1 VFSHLDV
8 EAYDREYSDL
18 TLAKR
23 AARYFAPHRRAVA
36 VVVASVAALAS
47 LGAGVPMLIAQ
58 GVDMLGGRREELL
71 DALGVAVLLA
81 GVLVWAVNYLRRR
94 LTVAVIGDIVLA
106 LRRDAFRAAVHHDM
120 SFYDRYS
127 SGRVVTRITSDT
139 NDFGQTVVLI
149 TELVSQILVMM
160 ILAAVLWSISP
171 RLTVILLAWAPVV
184 VVLAAG
190 FRRVARYVTR
200 QGARAMAE
208 VNAKVFETVS
218 GIAVAKNFRREA
230 AIWGE
235 FTAVNRLS
243 YRINVRRGLVLATV
257 FPVLN
262 ILVGIG
268 TATIVYAGGLEAVGG
283 AIALG
288 AWFLFIQSLDRFWF
302 PLINL
307 AAFTSQVQAGLAAI
321 ERVFALID
329 YVSPVVQQA
338 SVLVPRLQGHIRF
351 SKVVLRYS
359 DDVVVLPGLDL
370 EIHPGESVALVGAT
384 GAGKT
389 SVARLVAR
397 FYEFQGG
404 AITIDGRDI
413 RTLDL
418 ASYRRHLGIV
428 PQTPYLK
435 SGTVAD
441 NIRYARPE
449 VSDAEILAMTRRIGD
464 GEWLAAL
471 PRGLDTE
478 VGERGSRLSMGQR
491 QLIALMRVLMQRP
504 AVFILDEAT
513 ASVDPF
519 TEAQIQDALDLLLRG
534 STSLVIAHRLST
546 VQASDRIIVLDH
558 GRIQEEG
565 SHGALLA
572 AKGHYARL
580 YDRYFRHQSPDY
592 VPGAGR
598 RSIQQEM
605 T

>member
-1 VFSHLDV
+1 MFSHLDV
-8 EAYDREYSDL
+8 EAYDREYSDV

-23 AARYFAPHRRAVA
+23 AVRYFVPHRREVA
-36 VVVASVAALAS
+36 VVVASVVALAS

-139 NDFGQTVVLI
+139 NDFGQTVVLV

-160 ILAAVLWSISP
+160 ILAVVLWSISP

-230 AIWGE
+230 AIWEE

-268 TATIVYAGGLEAVGG
+268 TATIVYAGGLEA
-283 AIALG
+283 
-288 AWFLFIQSLDRFWF
+288 
-302 PLINL
+302 
-307 AAFTSQVQAGLAAI
+307 
-321 ERVFALID
+321 
-329 YVSPVVQQA
+329 
-338 SVLVPRLQGHIRF
+338 
-351 SKVVLRYS
+351 
-359 DDVVVLPGLDL
+359 
-370 EIHPGESVALVGAT
+370 
-384 GAGKT
+384 
-389 SVARLVAR
+389 
-397 FYEFQGG
+397 
-404 AITIDGRDI
+404 
-413 RTLDL
+413 
-418 ASYRRHLGIV
+418 
-428 PQTPYLK
+428 
-435 SGTVAD
+435 
-441 NIRYARPE
+441 
-449 VSDAEILAMTRRIGD
+449 
-464 GEWLAAL
+464 
-471 PRGLDTE
+471 
-478 VGERGSRLSMGQR
+478 
-491 QLIALMRVLMQRP
+491 
-504 AVFILDEAT
+504 
-513 ASVDPF
+513 
-519 TEAQIQDALDLLLRG
+519 
-534 STSLVIAHRLST
+534 
-546 VQASDRIIVLDH
+546 
-558 GRIQEEG
+558 
-565 SHGALLA
+565 
-572 AKGHYARL
+572 
-580 YDRYFRHQSPDY
+580 
-592 VPGAGR
+592 
-598 RSIQQEM
+598 
-605 T
+605 